1 MYRRVAQK
9 WVVFAIDETTGIE
22 ESGLTLTTLTANLR
36 IDGGAANA
44 VDDTNPVEL
53 EDGYYIF
60 DITAAES
67 DGDMITIAP
76 ACSVADIQVVGSPAT
91 QHTFAHVI
99 SGSITDSTPTVTN
112 FETGTSLTGQ
122 GYSNNDQLNNR
133 AIVFDGNTTAALK
146 GKTASIADYISTNGE
161 IVVDAGALVAAP
173 ATGDTFKIY

>member
-9 WVVFAIDETTGIE
+9 WVVFAFDETTGIE

-67 DGDMITIAP
+67 DGEMITIAP
-76 ACSVADIQVVGSPAT
+76 ACSVAEIQVVGSPAT
-91 QHTFAHVI
+91 QHTFTNII
-99 SGSITDSTPTVTN
+99 SG
-112 FETGTSLTGQ
+112 L
-122 GYSNNDQLNNR
+122 
-133 AIVFDGNTTAALK
+133 
-146 GKTASIADYISTNGE
+146 
-161 IVVDAGALVAAP
+161 VDAGGSATSVPSSLNTTHSLSTYDAMNGRVLIFDP
-173 ATGDTFKIY
+173 ATTTAGLRNVAGTITDYNGGNGTLTFAAGTWTASCVSGDTFKIY